1 MKKKNEKF
9 VKYLVGEEVK
19 CTNTYG
25 IIIKGEI
32 VTIVNRAKI
41 KSKKCNTFFVLVKK
55 CNGDEQRIPTKYLK
69 KIKSK

>member
-32 VTIVNRAKI
+32 VTIDR
-41 KSKKCNTFFVLVKK
+41 KSVV
-55 CNGDEQRIPTKYLK
+55 
-69 KIKSK
+69 